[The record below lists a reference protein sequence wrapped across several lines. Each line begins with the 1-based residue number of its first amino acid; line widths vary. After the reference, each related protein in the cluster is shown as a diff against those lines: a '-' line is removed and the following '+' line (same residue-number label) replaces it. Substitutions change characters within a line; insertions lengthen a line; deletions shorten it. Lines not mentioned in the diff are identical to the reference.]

1 MLTEEE
7 LKIEI
12 ERWKNDEVRGLKAL
26 ENEIYRH

>member
-26 ENEIYRH
+26 ENAEKK